1 MTARALFLAF
11 AFAFAL
17 PGAPAM
23 AADAD
28 GSFAVKDIGL
38 TRCTDFTDAVKA
50 KDEGQVARYVGWL
63 GGFLTATNQRVP
75 ETFDLTPWQ
84 NSRTLTAYLVNHCG
98 KNPDLRFSA
107 AVVQLS
113 AALHDDRLRKK
124 TDLVPLEHEGQTHYV
139 YREALLRTQAALADL
154 GMYSGNLDG
163 EFGEQTRNA
172 LKAYQAQKSL
182 PDTGL
187 PDQETLFRLLQREP

>member
-1 MTARALFLAF
+1 MIARALFLAF
-11 AFAFAL
+11 AVAL

-23 AADAD
+23 AADAA
-28 GSFAVKDIGL
+28 GSFAVKDVGL
-38 TRCTDFTDAVKA
+38 ARCETFTDAVKA
-50 KDEGQVARYVGWL
+50 KDEGKVARYVGWL

-84 NSRTLTAYLVNHCG
+84 NSRTLTAYLANHCG
-98 KNPDLRFSA
+98 KNPDLRFGA

-113 AALHDDRLRKK
+113 TALHEDRLREK
-124 TDLVPLEHEGQTHYV
+124 TDLVPIEHDGQTHYV
-139 YREALLRTQAALADL
+139 YREALLRAQAALADL

-163 EFGEQTRNA
+163 NFGEQTRTA
-172 LKAYQAQKSL
+172 LKAFQAQKAL